1 MAEKYGFFNADKN
14 SDGSYDRT
22 YDASDF
28 SRFFSR
34 LVGNGVFDGTG
45 TGLQVVAKSGRTV
58 TLKAGAAYING
69 YWYELTEDMDFTLPV
84 NNGPS
89 VRTDLIVLQWSSVN
103 RSIRATTRTGVSII
117 SANRDSATYELVLAD
132 IKVGVSATEITNANI
147 HDDRQDKNLCGIVTG
162 LIDQLDVTEAFK
174 QMNAQFNEWFNTIKG
189 QLSID
194 AAGNLQVQIDNTNKK
209 ITTEVDNLKTKVNGQ
224 TAVITKNVVCNGG
237 VYDIFRMSLPSGFT
251 ADNCMVIGCAAKMT
265 SGTGYCNGWCTG
277 SNVQN
282 AFGCNCNLDDDNTVF
297 VGIDTIYSLRGNISI
312 KVMLMKTG
320 NIS

>member
-84 NNGPS
+84 NNGAI

-189 QLSID
+189 QLSTD

-237 VYDIFRMSLPSGFT
+237 AYDGFKIPLPSGFT
-251 ADNCMVIGCAAKMT
+251 ADNCMVIGHAAKMT
-265 SGTGYCNGWCTG
+265 SGTGYCKGWCTG

-282 AFGCNCNLDDDNTVF
+282 AYGCNCVLDDDNTVF
-297 VGIDTIYSLRGNISI
+297 VGIDTSDSLRGSISI

>member
-1 MAEKYGFFNADKN
+1 MAEKYGFFNANKN

-28 SRFFSR
+28 SSFFKR

-45 TGLQVVAKSGRTV
+45 TGLQVVAKFGRTV

-84 NNGPS
+84 NNGAS
-89 VRTDLIVLQWSSVN
+89 ARTDLIVLQWSSIS
-103 RSIRATTRTGVSII
+103 RSIKATTRTGVSII
-117 SANRDSATYELVLAD
+117 SANRETANYELVLAD

-162 LIDQLDVTEAFK
+162 LIDQIDATEAFK

-189 QLSID
+189 QLSTD

-237 VYDIFRMSLPSGFT
+237 AYDSFKMSLPSGFT
-251 ADNCMVIGCAAKMT
+251 ADNCMVIGYAAKMT
-265 SGTGYCNGWCTG
+265 SGTGYCKGWCTG

-282 AFGCNCNLDDDNTVF
+282 AYECNCKLNDDNTVF
-297 VGIDTIYSLRGNISI
+297 VGVTTIDTLRGNISL

>member
-1 MAEKYGFFNADKN
+1 MAEKYGFFNANKN

-28 SRFFSR
+28 SSFFKR

-45 TGLQVVAKSGRTV
+45 TGLQVVAKSGRTI

-84 NNGPS
+84 NNGAS
-89 VRTDLIVLQWSSVN
+89 ARTDLIVLQWSSIS
-103 RSIRATTRTGVSII
+103 RSIKAATRTGVSTI
-117 SANRDSATYELVLAD
+117 SANRETANYELVLAD

-147 HDDRQDKNLCGIVTG
+147 HDDRHDKNLCGIVTG
-162 LIDQLDVTEAFK
+162 LIEQIDATEAFK

-189 QLSID
+189 QLSTD

-224 TAVITKNVVCNGG
+224 TAVITKNIVCDGG
-237 VYDIFRMSLPSGFT
+237 AYDSFKLPLPSGFT
-251 ADNCMVIGCAAKMT
+251 EGNCMIIGYAAKMT
-265 SGTGYCNGWCTG
+265 SGTGFRRDWCTG
-277 SNVQN
+277 SDIDN
-282 AFGCNCNLDDDNTVF
+282 AYSIYCTLNSDNTVT
-297 VGIDTIYSLRGNISI
+297 VGLTTNTSLRGNISF

>member
-1 MAEKYGFFNADKN
+1 MAEKYGFFNANKN

-28 SRFFSR
+28 SSFFKR

-84 NNGPS
+84 NNGAS
-89 VRTDLIVLQWSSVN
+89 ARTDLIVLQWSSTS
-103 RSIRATTRTGVSII
+103 RSIKATTRTGVSTI
-117 SANRDSATYELVLAD
+117 SANRGTANYELVLAD

-162 LIDQLDVTEAFK
+162 LIDQIDATEAFK

-189 QLSID
+189 QLSTD

-237 VYDIFRMSLPSGFT
+237 AYDSFKMSLPSGFT
-251 ADNCMVIGCAAKMT
+251 ADNCMVIGYAAKMT
-265 SGTGYCNGWCTG
+265 SGTGYCKGWCTG

-282 AFGCNCNLDDDNTVF
+282 AYGCNCELDDDNTVI
-297 VGIDTIYSLRGNISI
+297 VGVTTTGTLRGNISI

>member
-1 MAEKYGFFNADKN
+1 MAEKYGFFNANKN

-28 SRFFSR
+28 SSFFKR

-45 TGLQVVAKSGRTV
+45 TGLQVVAKSGRTI

-84 NNGPS
+84 NNGAS
-89 VRTDLIVLQWSSVN
+89 ARTDLIVLQWSSIS
-103 RSIRATTRTGVSII
+103 RSIKAATRTGVSTI
-117 SANRDSATYELVLAD
+117 SANRETANYELVLAD

-162 LIDQLDVTEAFK
+162 LIEQIDATEAFK

-189 QLSID
+189 QLSTD

-237 VYDIFRMSLPSGFT
+237 AYDSFKLPLPSGFT
-251 ADNCMVIGCAAKMT
+251 EGNCMIIGYAAKMT
-265 SGTGYCNGWCTG
+265 SGTGFRKDWCTG
-277 SNVQN
+277 SNINN
-282 AFGCNCNLDDDNTVF
+282 AYSIYCTLNSDNTVT
-297 VGIDTIYSLRGNISI
+297 VGFTTNTTLRGNISL

>member
-1 MAEKYGFFNADKN
+1 MAEKYGFFNANKN

-28 SRFFSR
+28 SSFFKR

-69 YWYELTEDMDFTLPV
+69 YWYELTEDMTFTLPV
-84 NNGPS
+84 NNGAS

-103 RSIRATTRTGVSII
+103 RSITAATRTGVSII
-117 SANRDSATYELVLAD
+117 SANRDTANYELVLAD

-174 QMNAQFNEWFNTIKG
+174 QMNAQFNEWFDTIKG
-189 QLSID
+189 QLSTD

-209 ITTEVDNLKTKVNGQ
+209 ITTEVNNLKTKINGQ
-224 TAVITKNVVCNGG
+224 TAVVTENVVCNGG
-237 VYDIFRMSLPSGFT
+237 AYDSFKMPLPSGFT
-251 ADNCMVIGCAAKMT
+251 ADNCMVIGYAAKMT
-265 SGTGYCNGWCTG
+265 SGTGFSKNWCTG
-277 SNVQN
+277 SDIYN
-282 AFGCNCNLDDDNTVF
+282 AYGIYCTLNSDDTVTVGLTTNT
-297 VGIDTIYSLRGNISI
+297 SLRGNISL

-320 NIS
+320 DIS